1 MLCTLALLASLASM
15 PKDMVTAA
23 LKSYENVASYRVTL
37 RVMHGNSN
45 EIIQYS
51 FKKPGFVRM
60 DFVRPHKG
68 AVLVYDPAAN
78 RVRLQ
83 PFGISKAFALFLSP
97 DSRLVKSPSGH
108 QVNESDIG
116 ALLRRVLLLQKQGL
130 ATVQGEE
137 SVGGKATVLVDIEGK
152 DGFSLDATHRFLL
165 NLDAATL
172 LPLQVRT
179 YDVAGNLLEEVLMD
193 DLETDVR
200 FDDRF
205 FTP

>member
-1 MLCTLALLASLASM
+1 
-15 PKDMVTAA
+15 MVTAA

-83 PFGISKAFALFLSP
+83 PFGISKAFALSLSP

-137 SVGGKATVLVDIEGK
+137 SVGGKATVLVNIEGK

-165 NLDAATL
+165 NLDAVTL